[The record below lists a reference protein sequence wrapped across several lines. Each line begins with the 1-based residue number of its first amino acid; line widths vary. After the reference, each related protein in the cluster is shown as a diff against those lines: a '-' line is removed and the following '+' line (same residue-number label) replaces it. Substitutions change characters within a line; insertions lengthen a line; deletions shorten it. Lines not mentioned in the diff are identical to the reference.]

1 MLVAL
6 RPPLR
11 LPRAQPARENV
22 FGFLARRF
30 TPRTI
35 FMEIGG
41 AGYELALRAA
51 GYVERVYAIDVSG
64 QLLRDVLVPC
74 NLRLVLCDGVRI
86 PVPAASVDVAW
97 SGTFLDHLQAD
108 DAREHLAGVW
118 RSLAPGGE
126 YLCTSAN
133 PARLRA
139 LLLEAGFTRVACYVG
154 ALRMP
159 WALAARFPAKLLRLS
174 AMRS

>member
-11 LPRAQPARENV
+11 LPRAQPARDNV

-30 TPRTI
+30 TPRTV
-35 FMEIGG
+35 FMEIGA

-86 PVPAASVDVAW
+86 PVPAASIDVAW
-97 SGTFLDHLQAD
+97 SGNFLDHLHPD
-108 DAREHLAGVW
+108 DAREHLAGVR
-118 RSLAPGGE
+118 RSLAEGGE
-126 YLCTSAN
+126 YVCASAD

-139 LLLEAGFTRVACYVG
+139 WLLQAGFSRVSCYLG
-154 ALRMP
+154 AVRIA
-159 WALAARFPAKLLRLS
+159 WVAAALFPEKLLRICAL
-174 AMRS
+174 R

>member
-6 RPPLR
+6 RD
-11 LPRAQPARENV
+11 NV

-35 FMEIGG
+35 FMEIGA

-64 QLLRDVLVPC
+64 RLLRDVLVPC

-97 SGTFLDHLQAD
+97 SGSFLDRLHPD
-108 DAREHLAGVW
+108 DAREHLAAVR

-126 YLCTSAN
+126 YVCVSVH

-139 LLLEAGFTRVACYVG
+139 WLLQAGFSRVSCYVG
-154 ALRMP
+154 ALRIP
-159 WALAARFPAKLLRLS
+159 WAAAALFPEKLLHICAFR
-174 AMRS
+174 

>member
-11 LPRAQPARENV
+11 LPTAQPAQDDV

-35 FMEIGG
+35 FMEIGA

-64 QLLRDVLVPC
+64 QRLQDVLVPC
-74 NLRLVLCDGVRI
+74 NLRLVLCDGVHI
-86 PVPAASVDVAW
+86 PVPAGSIDVAW
-97 SGTFLDHLQAD
+97 GGNLLDHLDRA
-108 DAREHLAGVW
+108 DAREHLAAVR
-118 RSLAPGGE
+118 RSLAADGE
-126 YLCTSAN
+126 YLCTSN
-133 PARLRA
+133 DPTGLRA
-139 LLLEAGFTRVACYVG
+139 LLREAGFSRVCCYLG
-154 ALRMP
+154 ALRIP
-159 WALAARFPAKLLRLS
+159 WAAARLLAARLVRICAIR
-174 AMRS
+174 